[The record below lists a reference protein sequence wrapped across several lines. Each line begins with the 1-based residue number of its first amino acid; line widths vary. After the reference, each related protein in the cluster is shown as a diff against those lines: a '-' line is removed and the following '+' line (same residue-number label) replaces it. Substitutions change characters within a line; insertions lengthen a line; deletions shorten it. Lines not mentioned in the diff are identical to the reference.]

1 MLQGRERE
9 INCEK
14 SVYQDDSYFDLVQL
28 SSFIYQ
34 IRSVRDFSPQSLIE
48 IGVGSGFT
56 SGYLRSAGYDVTTV
70 DINQNLNPD
79 ICSDLAN
86 LPNIN
91 LNKVFDLVVCC
102 QVLEHIPLNELES
115 NLEILSKLG
124 RNLYLTLPSYYSYFG
139 IGGILRLPHIRK
151 DFGLYL
157 KSPFKTKNLN
167 DGIHLWEVDSEKNSS
182 RKVIE
187 EILRKFYSKVSI
199 SKIPLNP
206 YHIQF
211 KCFK

>member
-1 MLQGRERE
+1 MSQGRERE

-34 IRSVRDFSPQSLIE
+34 IKNVRDFSPQSVVE

-56 SGYLRSAGYDVTTV
+56 SSYLRSAGYDVTTV

-79 ICSDLAN
+79 VCSDLAN
-86 LPNIN
+86 LPNI
-91 LNKVFDLVVCC
+91 KFEKSFDLVVCC
-102 QVLEHIPLNELES
+102 QVLEHIPLDELES

-139 IGGILRLPHIRK
+139 LGGILRLPHIRK
-151 DFGLYL
+151 DFGLYF
-157 KSPFKTKNLN
+157 KSPFRTKNLN
-167 DGIHLWEVDSEKNSS
+167 DGIHLWEVDSENKSN

-187 EILRKFYSKVSI
+187 KMLLQFFKKVSI